1 MSHLTVLPVAVPLLA
16 AAILVGAQPVLHR
29 RVLDIASIATA
40 GFVGILC
47 GLFAWRSGSG
57 PIIEW
62 AGAWRPRDGVALG
75 VAFAADRLGSGLA
88 CLAAVLAT
96 ASLVYS
102 WRYFKAVGA
111 IYHALLLVFLAGM
124 AGFCLTGDLFNMFVF
139 FELMG
144 VAAYALTGYKIEEE
158 KSLEGAL
165 NFAVVNSLGAFLIL
179 IGIAL
184 VYARTGA
191 LNLAQI
197 GRELSGRPPD
207 GLVVA
212 SLVLIVSG
220 LAVKGAIVPF
230 HFWLADAHAVAPSPV
245 CVLFSG
251 AMVELGIFGIARV
264 YWTAF
269 DAAMMRDR
277 WAIGGVF
284 LAVGSVSAVLGGVM
298 CLAQRHLKRL
308 LAFSTISHMGI
319 LLVALGLMSPSA
331 LAGASIYVVAHG
343 LIKGALFLMA
353 GVLLHCRG
361 TVDEHELRGRGRRLP
376 VVGAAFLL
384 AILGLAG
391 VPPFG
396 TGPGKE
402 LIESA
407 GASVGKGWV
416 AIPLVLA
423 AAMTAGA
430 VLRVA
435 GRVFLGLAKLEHQ
448 DEEKSRDPDE
458 RETPPSTD
466 GRPSWVMMAPVW
478 VLLAGAAFSGAVPS
492 WREPIEAAARRIMD
506 ARGYQAAVLDGVP
519 EGSPGATV
527 GRTPG
532 HQAVVSTP
540 IIVVLTLA
548 VAGVALF
555 AERFPPA
562 WRRAATR
569 LRLRM
574 LVPIR
579 TLHSGKVGD
588 YVAWLTL
595 GVSAFGIALFAL
607 TGVRWFR

>member
-1 MSHLTVLPVAVPLLA
+1 MSHLTVLPVAVPLLT
-16 AAILVGAQPVLHR
+16 AAILVGAQPILHR

-40 GFVGILC
+40 GFVAILC
-47 GLFAWRSGSG
+47 GLFAWRSQSG
-57 PIIEW
+57 PMIEW
-62 AGAWRPRDGVALG
+62 AGTWRPRDGVALG
-75 VAFAADRLGSGLA
+75 VAFATDRLGAGLA

-139 FELMG
+139 FELMS

-197 GRELSGRPPD
+197 GRELAARPAD
-207 GLVVA
+207 GLAVV

-251 AMVELGIFGIARV
+251 AMVELGVFGIARV

-269 DAAMMRDR
+269 DLAISRDR
-277 WAIGGVF
+277 WAIGAIF

-319 LLVALGLMSPSA
+319 LLVAVGLMSPSA

-343 LIKGALFLMA
+343 LIKGALFLIA

-376 VVGAAFLL
+376 VVGVAFLL
-384 AILGLAG
+384 GLAGLAG

-407 GASVGKGWV
+407 GAASGRGWV

-435 GRVFLGLAKLEHQ
+435 GRIFLGWGKSDDHGK
-448 DEEKSRDPDE
+448 EKPRDRDE
-458 RETPPSTD
+458 RETPSSPD
-466 GRPSWVMMAPVW
+466 GRPSSVMMAPVW
-478 VLLAGAAFSGAVPS
+478 VLIAGAALSGAVPS
-492 WREPIEAAARRIMD
+492 WKQPIGAAARRFMD
-506 ARGYQAAVLDGVP
+506 ARGYQATVLDGVL
-519 EGSPGATV
+519 EGSPGTNHE
-527 GRTPG
+527 RPPG
-532 HQAVVSTP
+532 FEAVLSTLS
-540 IIVVLTLA
+540 IVVLTLA
-548 VAGVALF
+548 IATIGLF
-555 AERFPPA
+555 GHRFPPA
-562 WRRAATR
+562 WRRVAKR
-569 LRLRM
+569 IELRL

-579 TLHSGKVGD
+579 TLHSGKIGD

-595 GVSAFGIALFAL
+595 GVSAFGIALLAL
-607 TGVRWFR
+607 TGVRWCH